1 MRKDYGTG
9 RGGKTGS
16 KDKKSAGGRAG
27 QKIWAHTGK
36 SEVGPKAT
44 EKLEIPEG
52 SVRLIEGEADVPRF
66 MIAPNDLRFGLASS
80 LWMDEFDA
88 LI

>member
-44 EKLEIPEG
+44 EELEIPEG

-66 MIAPNDLRFGLASS
+66 MIAPNDLGFGGAARFG
-80 LWMDEFDA
+80 MDKLHT